1 MPAGDQ
7 TEGFVIGPNDKTYSV
22 SDIPMMKARI
32 ASNPAFASLLQPL
45 IDRLEAG
52 DFDQP
57 WVGNVD
63 DPTVAT
69 ETDTTPPG
77 ATNQEG
83 VDASVA
89 AALEAAGLTG
99 CKRAFSRNGHRSN

>member
-22 SDIPMMKARI
+22 SDIPDMKARI
-32 ASNPAFASLLQPL
+32 ALNPAFAGMLQPL

-57 WVGNVD
+57 WIGD
-63 DPTVAT
+63 DGEPIVT
-69 ETDTTPPG
+69 TDTIHHVNT
-77 ATNQEG
+77 
-83 VDASVA
+83 
-89 AALEAAGLTG
+89 L
-99 CKRAFSRNGHRSN
+99 